1 MVCLSAAGPYSL
13 HPEKLRWSLFPW
25 CPWPCEHFSQRCI
38 PPTKLRWLLNLHST
52 GNGMLCFF
60 FLQFFRFGGGRS
72 EEGIVV
78 AVCGGGWGWG
88 WKGLCLVFHC
98 HRQTCP
104 QVLEDAMENEN
115 YIGQISMAHYL
126 SIMQIFPDSVLGQI
140 FTFDYLEEV
149 DSIIEGTL
157 MM

>member
-1 MVCLSAAGPYSL
+1 MGVGVRGFVSGFSLSSP
-13 HPEKLRWSLFPW
+13 
-25 CPWPCEHFSQRCI
+25 
-38 PPTKLRWLLNLHST
+38 N
-52 GNGMLCFF
+52 
-60 FLQFFRFGGGRS
+60 
-72 EEGIVV
+72 
-78 AVCGGGWGWG
+78 
-88 WKGLCLVFHC
+88 
-98 HRQTCP
+98 CP